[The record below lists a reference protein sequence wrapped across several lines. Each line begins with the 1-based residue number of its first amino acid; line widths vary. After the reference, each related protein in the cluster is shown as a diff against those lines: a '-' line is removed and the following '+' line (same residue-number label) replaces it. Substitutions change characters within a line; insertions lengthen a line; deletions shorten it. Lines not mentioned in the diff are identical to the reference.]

1 MQFAITLEY
10 IDNLHEDTYFVIHI
24 QFSLLLVDFCIT
36 SENVVFFIFV
46 YVATISRL
54 LQFID
59 SPQFCDYTKIPET
72 KATVLGNIS
81 CILFFIKDT
90 VFSLFSAPV

>member
-1 MQFAITLEY
+1 M
-10 IDNLHEDTYFVIHI
+10 IHI
-24 QFSLLLVDFCIT
+24 EFPLLLVDFCIT

-59 SPQFCDYTKIPET
+59 SLQFCDYTKIPET
-72 KATVLGNIS
+72 KATVLDNIS
-81 CILFFIKDT
+81 WIVFFIKDT
-90 VFSLFSAPV
+90 VFSLFIAPVQKGALSRQGR

>member
-1 MQFAITLEY
+1 M
-10 IDNLHEDTYFVIHI
+10 IHI
-24 QFSLLLVDFCIT
+24 EFPLLLVDFCIT

-59 SPQFCDYTKIPET
+59 SLQFCDYTKIPEK
-72 KATVLGNIS
+72 KATVLDNIS
-81 CILFFIKDT
+81 WILFFIKDT
-90 VFSLFSAPV
+90 VFSLFIAPV

>member
-1 MQFAITLEY
+1 M
-10 IDNLHEDTYFVIHI
+10 IHI
-24 QFSLLLVDFCIT
+24 EFPLLLVDFCIT

-59 SPQFCDYTKIPET
+59 SLQFCDYIKIPET
-72 KATVLGNIS
+72 KATVLDNIS
-81 CILFFIKDT
+81 WILFFIKDT
-90 VFSLFSAPV
+90 VFSLFIAPV